1 MRQTKR
7 FAVVGSD
14 ARQAAAGRALARAGY
29 IVGGVQQLPQADCI
43 LLPLPLEQADLPLA
57 QLLGT
62 AKPKLRTRLKQSP
75 NEWQTWGQF
84 LYRLSTILDMQ
95 NTAFIVPVF
104 GSYDEITGYYPV
116 LPSQCSIIDVHSEP
130 FLRYRFSSGETAAVE
145 LLSCGILTK
154 FQYQDDFFG
163 SSNAALTPTMELIHL
178 QNQAITEAV
187 KNSNPSRF
195 MARINNFTKPEDLA
209 KERKRF
215 SRENFEA
222 DGGGILLFP
231 NTYSD
236 IKQLSQTSYTVDKE
250 QAAQIQNNV
259 YSYFGVNEDVLQSK
273 AYGDAW
279 QAFYEGC
286 IEPFAIQFSD
296 VMTQCV
302 YTPVERTNG
311 NGIMLTSNR
320 LQYMSTTEK
329 LKVASQMMD
338 RGVFSVNE
346 VREIFNAA
354 PVEGGDVLRR
364 AYRLVGAGQQL
375 RIGPF
380 APRQPCHGSPQ
391 ALRQQ
396 EDAEEN
402 QKDEV
407 EQ

>member
-1 MRQTKR
+1 MGLFQKLWGNRPSK
-7 FAVVGSD
+7 S
-14 ARQAAAGRALARAGY
+14 AAAAASYFRTLTGYAPVFTNWHGCLYESALVRSAIDVRARHISKLK
-29 IVGGVQQLPQADCI
+29 ADI
-43 LLPLPLEQADLPLA
+43 M
-57 QLLGT
+57 GT

-104 GSYDEITGYYPV
+104 GEYDEITGYYPV
-116 LPSQCSIIDVHSEP
+116 LPSQCSIIDVHGEP

-178 QNQAITEAV
+178 QDQAITEAV
-187 KNSNPSRF
+187 KNSNTYRF

-296 VMTQCV
+296 VMTKCI

-354 PVEGGDVLRR
+354 PVDGGDVRTIRGEYKRTEEL
-364 AYRLVGAGQQL
+364 
-375 RIGPF
+375 
-380 APRQPCHGSPQ
+380 
-391 ALRQQ
+391 